1 MTKSYIFTPMS
12 KRIVFLFSD
21 EVQPIDVAGPAS
33 AFAQANECAAR
44 ADFYTMEFASPHG
57 GPVTSFSGLPLHT
70 QSVAEIAPENID
82 TLLIGGHK
90 PLGTQKLI
98 GETRAKDWFTE
109 ASATA
114 RRWGSVCGGA
124 YILAAWGLVDGCR
137 IASHWRSTRR
147 IAADFP
153 AVNVDNDALYV
164 TDGRLWTSA
173 GVTAG
178 IDMALAMIEEDLG
191 ADIAAAVARH
201 LVVYMR
207 RPGSQSQ
214 FSEPL
219 KRQTNAAAP
228 YADLINWAKA
238 NLSASLT
245 VDQLAD
251 RAGQSLRTFQRKFR
265 EHTGQTPAVF
275 IEDLRLDRAKALI
288 TSQVSLKSVARE
300 VGYASASQLTLVF
313 QRRYGVAPSMWKT
326 MHGNMGNIDK
336 Q

>member
-1 MTKSYIFTPMS
+1 MT
-12 KRIVFLFSD
+12 KRIVFLFSH
-21 EVQPIDVAGPAS
+21 EVQPVDVAGPAS
-33 AFAQANECAAR
+33 SFAQANECAGVAN
-44 ADFYTMEFASPHG
+44 FYTTEFASPHG

-70 QSVAEIAPENID
+70 RPVADITPENID
-82 TLLIGGHK
+82 TLLLAGHK
-90 PLGTQKLI
+90 PQGTVDLI
-98 GETRAKDWFTE
+98 AETDARDWFAR
-109 ASATA
+109 ASQTA

-137 IASHWRSTRR
+137 VASHWRSTRR

-219 KRQTNAAAP
+219 KRQTDAAAP
-228 YADLINWAKA
+228 YADLIHWAKA
-238 NLSASLT
+238 HRSANLT

-265 EHTGQTPAVF
+265 EATGQTPAAF
-275 IEDLRLDRAKALI
+275 IEDLRLDRAKALLACD
-288 TSQVSLKSVARE
+288 VPLKTVASE
-300 VGYASASQLTLVF
+300 IGYPNASQLTLVF
-313 QRRYGVAPSMWKT
+313 RRRYGVAPSMWKA
-326 MHGNMGNIDK
+326 MHGS
-336 Q
+336 